1 MLRIASSL
9 FSFTLLLL
17 LAAPAVGQRDR
28 DTYNP
33 NNQAFE
39 VSGVVSLS
47 DTGAAAQNVPVR
59 LEKFSGGIIDQM
71 STDTRGRF
79 RFINLQRNYYKVV
92 INTPGFNATQQDADL
107 QVLFKV
113 FLVFELT
120 RDKSK
125 DTTGRASL
133 NDVINASV
141 PAEAREEFDRGR
153 AALVKKDQQ
162 EAITHLQKAITLHPS
177 FFDAD
182 LLLAT
187 AYVDLRDWSKAEAVL
202 RRAIEL
208 KPESA
213 PAIISLGEVYWRQK
227 RLKESEETL
236 LAGLK
241 LDDKSWHGHFT
252 LARLYWE
259 LGDIKRAGPPL
270 GKTLQLKP
278 DFAEAHL
285 LAGNVLLKV
294 GQQQRALLEYEEYL
308 KLSPKGEF
316 APQARELVQ
325 KLQKALGEVR

>member
-1 MLRIASSL
+1 MLRIAASL
-9 FSFTLLLL
+9 FSLTFLLL
-17 LAAPAVGQRDR
+17 LAVPVFGQRDR

-39 VSGVVSLS
+39 VSGVVSQAEN
-47 DTGAAAQNVPVR
+47 GAAAQNVPVR

-71 STDTRGRF
+71 NTDTRGRF

-92 INTPGFNATQQDADL
+92 INAPGFNATQQDADV

-120 RDKSK
+120 RDTAGR
-125 DTTGRASL
+125 TTL
-133 NDVINASV
+133 NAVVDAGV
-141 PAEAREEFDRGR
+141 PADARAEFDQGR
-153 AALVKKDQQ
+153 AALVKKDRP
-162 EAITHLQKAITLHPS
+162 EAITHLQKAISLHPKY
-177 FFDAD
+177 FDAE

-187 AYVDLRDWSKAEAVL
+187 AYVDQREWSKAELVL
-202 RRAIEL
+202 RQAIEL

-241 LDDKSWHGHFT
+241 IDDKSWHGHFT

-259 LGDIKRAGPPL
+259 MGDVKKTGAPL

-294 GQQQRALLEYEEYL
+294 DQQQRALLEYEEYL
-308 KLSPKGEF
+308 KLAPKGEF
-316 APQARELVQ
+316 APQARELIQ
-325 KLQKALGEVR
+325 KIQKALGAVK